1 MPLIEDIA
9 IDENGNII
17 LSQEGDAATV
27 TDVDVIIQ
35 DLADELMT
43 FQGIIS
49 WHSEYGGR
57 LQQFVKTENTAA
69 ERMAAAREVAA
80 VILRHPNVIPDS
92 VSVTPVLK
100 QGGDLE
106 LAVSLNITLDGQNA
120 ISASLVVIVGP
131 EGVRVIEA

>member
-1 MPLIEDIA
+1 MPILEDIA
-9 IDENGNII
+9 IDENGNFI

-49 WHSEYGGR
+49 WHPEYGGR

-69 ERMAAAREVAA
+69 ERTAVAREVAA
-80 VILRHPNVIPDS
+80 VILRHPNVIPDT

-120 ISASLVVIVGP
+120 LSASLVVIVGP